1 MPAMIEETER
11 HLAVTEVQ
19 EEMIEMTEIEKKN
32 RRAIGFVTL

>member
-1 MPAMIEETER
+1 MRAMIEETEI

-32 RRAIGFVTL
+32 RRAIGYVTL